1 MRVGN
6 GIDLLGTI
14 TRVVP
19 ERNPPASDRSRLR
32 TFLIIKL
39 SSIGDVAHALPVA
52 SALRQ
57 RFPSAR
63 ISWVAEEWTAPLVIG
78 HPAVDRVI
86 VCPTMVRWRA
96 PTGLWLRQLRGAI
109 RELRSERYDVALDL
123 QGLARSA
130 AVAALSRASLRI
142 ARAGQREGSHLVSYG
157 VPLPQRSLHAVDEY
171 LHVAASLGAS
181 AEHVTFNLP
190 VGEEARHSVASLL
203 ATHGLDADVR
213 PIVVNP
219 SSVQRW
225 KRWSPASWA
234 MVIDALGTISPVV
247 LMGIGSDR
255 RANAEI
261 AHRAART
268 LIDLTGQTTLAEAV
282 ALLDRALLHL
292 APDTG
297 TVHIAAALG
306 TPVVCVYGPT
316 EPRRVGPYGQ
326 AAGVVHHRDRCGTWC
341 PAYCRRSRACLDAVT
356 PAEVIARAQEVLT
369 TSCVNISGGLS

>member
-1 MRVGN
+1 MRVGH

-14 TRVVP
+14 ARIIP
-19 ERNPPASDRSRLR
+19 ERNPPATDRSRLR

-39 SSIGDVAHALPVA
+39 SSIGDVVHALPVA

-63 ISWVAEEWTAPLVIG
+63 ISWVTEEWTAPLVVG

-86 VCPTMVRWRA
+86 VFPTMVRWPARTSWWVRRFKNA
-96 PTGLWLRQLRGAI
+96 A

-130 AVAALSRASLRI
+130 MVTTLSRSSLRI
-142 ARAGQREGSHLVSYG
+142 ARSGQREGSHLVSYG
-157 VPLPQRSLHAVDEY
+157 VTLPRRSLHAVDEY
-171 LHVAASLGAS
+171 LHVAASLGAN

-190 VGEEARHSVASLL
+190 VHGEARRSVASLL
-203 ATHGLDADVR
+203 SAYGLGSSAT
-213 PIVVNP
+213 PIVINP
-219 SSVQRW
+219 SSVQPW
-225 KRWSPASWA
+225 KRWSAASWA
-234 MVIDALGTISPVV
+234 VVLDALSTLGPVV
-247 LMGIGSDR
+247 IMGSDADR
-255 RANAEI
+255 RAHAAI
-261 AHRAART
+261 VRGAARMP
-268 LIDLTGQTTLAEAV
+268 IDLTGQTTLAEAV
-282 ALLDRALLHL
+282 ALLDRASLHV

-326 AAGVVHHRDRCGTWC
+326 PAAVVHHRDRCGRWC
-341 PAYCRRSRACLDAVT
+341 PAYCHRGRACLGAVT
-356 PAEVIARAQEVLT
+356 PAEVIAKAREVLDR
-369 TSCVNISGGLS
+369 

>member
-39 SSIGDVAHALPVA
+39 SSIGDVAHDLPVA

-78 HPAVDRVI
+78 HPVVDRVI
-86 VCPTMVRWRA
+86 VCPTMVRWPA

-123 QGLARSA
+123 QGLARRA

-157 VPLPQRSLHAVDEY
+157 VPLLSDRRTPWTSICTSRRALARVRST
-171 LHVAASLGAS
+171 SPSICRLGRRRA
-181 AEHVTFNLP
+181 T
-190 VGEEARHSVASLL
+190 ASLL
-203 ATHGLDADVR
+203 C
-213 PIVVNP
+213 
-219 SSVQRW
+219 
-225 KRWSPASWA
+225 SPLMAS
-234 MVIDALGTISPVV
+234 T
-247 LMGIGSDR
+247 
-255 RANAEI
+255 
-261 AHRAART
+261 
-268 LIDLTGQTTLAEAV
+268 QT
-282 ALLDRALLHL
+282 
-292 APDTG
+292 
-297 TVHIAAALG
+297 
-306 TPVVCVYGPT
+306 
-316 EPRRVGPYGQ
+316 
-326 AAGVVHHRDRCGTWC
+326 
-341 PAYCRRSRACLDAVT
+341 
-356 PAEVIARAQEVLT
+356 
-369 TSCVNISGGLS
+369 